1 MEELVP
7 VFISDLHP
15 KYGNKVVGIRDDA
28 LEQMMDYDWPGN
40 VGQLKHV
47 MEQLFL
53 ESQSYYIEKAE
64 VDIVFKRLKQQEK
77 WNDALSYIDIS
88 GTLEEIERQVI
99 TKVLEDEGMNQSRA
113 AKRLGINRST
123 LWRKLKE

>member
-1 MEELVP
+1 M
-7 VFISDLHP
+7 
-15 KYGNKVVGIRDDA
+15 
-28 LEQMMDYDWPGN
+28 
-40 VGQLKHV
+40 
-47 MEQLFL
+47 
-53 ESQSYYIEKAE
+53 
-64 VDIVFKRLKQQEK
+64 DIVFKRLKQQEK